1 MLRTTTMLRPVFG
14 PLLMVILCACNPS
27 IQGITPPNA
36 KVGETVTISGL
47 NFGNVQG
54 SSTVSFN
61 GVDAGV
67 ALSWANNL
75 IEVAVPEGAQSGPVT
90 VTVAGRTSNAWDFIV
105 LEVIAVGCQYPSL
118 ALGPLEEPH
127 VSCYDPVG
135 KDLYYHVRSG
145 GTGWV
150 SEAVDTEGDK
160 GRYHSLA
167 VDPFGTPHIGYTDR
181 TTWSVKYASRTDS
194 GWQREIIDQAWGF
207 GELISWTPGLGTS
220 LALNVSGQPRIA
232 YVGCIW
238 ASPGYFPTYVVKYAG
253 WSGTAWNVE
262 SVFNG
267 GYYTDVLGISLA
279 VDTYDIPKIAH
290 GKAYVTINEYS
301 GALYYTDKVGGSWST
316 QIVANWSMFPEA
328 HAPGYHPSIAL
339 DSAGS
344 PHISHY
350 DASADRL
357 VYAHKEGGL
366 WVSEEVDTSLGD
378 GTNSSIA
385 IASPGQPAICY
396 EDLGNNDLKLAVQR
410 PEGGWDISTLVSQGN
425 TGKTP
430 SLRLASG
437 DKLRVVFYDEG
448 EGELIYFAQP

>member
-61 GVDAGV
+61 GVDAGA

-75 IEVAVPEGAQSGPVT
+75 IEVAVPEGAQSGLVT

-105 LEVIAVGCQYPSL
+105 LEVIANGCQYPSL
-118 ALGPLEEPH
+118 ALGPSEEPH

-135 KDLYYHVRSG
+135 KDLYYYVRGG
-145 GTGWV
+145 GTTWV

-167 VDPFGTPHIGYTDR
+167 VDSFGTPHIGYTDR
-181 TTWSVKYASRTDS
+181 TTWSVKYARRTDS
-194 GWQREIIDQAWGF
+194 GWQTEIVDQGDPGGFVAWYAG
-207 GELISWTPGLGTS
+207 IGTS
-220 LALNVSGQPRIA
+220 IALNVSGQPRIA
-232 YVGCIW
+232 YVGH
-238 ASPGYFPTYVVKYAG
+238 AFTSPSPYSNYLFVKYAA
-253 WSGTAWNVE
+253 WTGTTWNVE
-262 SVFNG
+262 WPVSQR
-267 GYYTDVLGISLA
+267 GYDTNALGISLA
-279 VDTYDIPKIAH
+279 VDAYDIPKIAH
-290 GKAYVTINEYS
+290 GKDFITEP
-301 GALYYTDKVGGSWST
+301 GTLYYTDKGGGSWST
-316 QIVANWSMFPEA
+316 QVVATWGFPFEDS
-328 HAPGYHPSIAL
+328 PGYHPSIAL
-339 DSAGS
+339 DSMGS

-350 DASADRL
+350 DSLAQRL
-357 VYAHKEGGL
+357 EYAHKEGSL
-366 WVSEEVDTSLGD
+366 WINEEVDTSPGA

-385 IASPGQPAICY
+385 IASTGQPVICY
-396 EDLGNNDLKLAVQR
+396 EDLVNNDLKLAVQR
-410 PEGGWDISTLVSQGN
+410 PEGGWDITTLVSHGN

-448 EGELIYFAQP
+448 EGELIYYAQP